1 MNHRTR
7 SYLLFVLLIGCICYL
22 VSHFVVQLYFVNGS
36 SMEPTYTSGQPV
48 FLQKFGLPDCLD
60 DNDVVVIRHET
71 LGRDIVK
78 RIVALPGDT
87 VQITEGILYVNGVPQ
102 PTPDGFSL
110 MEDAGNAAAPLTL
123 APGEYFVL
131 GDNRNH
137 SIDSRF
143 AEVGSSPPLLSQ
155 EKLLPVEHPSGRHHS
170 CQILCMAF
178 LEIFYH
184 VFLAAGSVFQ
194 NVSLWYLPLSSQT
207 PRRSA
212 RHPAVGHTPPA
223 GLRS

>member
-22 VSHFVVQLYFVNGS
+22 ASHFVVQLYFVNGS

-143 AEVGSSPPLLSQ
+143 AEVGIIPAASIAG
-155 EKLLPVEHPSGRHHS
+155 KVITGR
-170 CQILCMAF
+170 
-178 LEIFYH
+178 
-184 VFLAAGSVFQ
+184 
-194 NVSLWYLPLSSQT
+194 T
-207 PRRSA
+207 PFR
-212 RHPAVGHTPPA
+212 
-223 GLRS
+223 

>member
-36 SMEPTYTSGQPV
+36 SMEPAYTSGQPAL
-48 FLQKFGLPDCLD
+48 LQKFGLPDCLD
-60 DNDVVVIRHET
+60 YNDVVVIRHET

-87 VQITEGILYVNGVPQ
+87 IQITEGILYVNGVPQ

-110 MEDAGNAAAPLTL
+110 MEDAGKAAAPLTL

-143 AEVGSSPPLLSQ
+143 AEVGIIPAASIAG
-155 EKLLPVEHPSGRHHS
+155 KVITGR
-170 CQILCMAF
+170 
-178 LEIFYH
+178 
-184 VFLAAGSVFQ
+184 
-194 NVSLWYLPLSSQT
+194 T
-207 PRRSA
+207 PFR
-212 RHPAVGHTPPA
+212 
-223 GLRS
+223 

>member
-48 FLQKFGLPDCLD
+48 LLQKFGLPDCLD
-60 DNDVVVIRHET
+60 YNDVVVIRHET

-87 VQITEGILYVNGVPQ
+87 IQITEGILYVNGVPQ

-110 MEDAGNAAAPLTL
+110 LEDAGKAAAPLTL

-131 GDNRNH
+131 GDNRNN
-137 SIDSRF
+137 SEDSRF
-143 AEVGSSPPLLSQ
+143 SNIGNINKKYIVGKIWFTVSP
-155 EKLLPVEHPSGRHHS
+155 KNKIGF
-170 CQILCMAF
+170 IK
-178 LEIFYH
+178 
-184 VFLAAGSVFQ
+184 
-194 NVSLWYLPLSSQT
+194 
-207 PRRSA
+207 
-212 RHPAVGHTPPA
+212 
-223 GLRS
+223 

>member
-60 DNDVVVIRHET
+60 YNDVIVIRHET

-87 VQITEGILYVNGVPQ
+87 VQIT
-102 PTPDGFSL
+102 
-110 MEDAGNAAAPLTL
+110 
-123 APGEYFVL
+123 
-131 GDNRNH
+131 
-137 SIDSRF
+137 
-143 AEVGSSPPLLSQ
+143 
-155 EKLLPVEHPSGRHHS
+155 
-170 CQILCMAF
+170 
-178 LEIFYH
+178 
-184 VFLAAGSVFQ
+184 
-194 NVSLWYLPLSSQT
+194 
-207 PRRSA
+207 
-212 RHPAVGHTPPA
+212 
-223 GLRS
+223 

>member
-48 FLQKFGLPDCLD
+48 LLQKFGLPDCLD
-60 DNDVVVIRHET
+60 YNDVVVIRHET
-71 LGRDIVK
+71 LGRNIVK

-143 AEVGSSPPLLSQ
+143 AEVGIIPAASIAWPFWRYSTMCFSLPGAYSRKRLSLVSPSFQSNTASLCAPSSS
-155 EKLLPVEHPSGRHHS
+155 RTYAS
-170 CQILCMAF
+170 CR
-178 LEIFYH
+178 
-184 VFLAAGSVFQ
+184 
-194 NVSLWYLPLSSQT
+194 SS
-207 PRRSA
+207 
-212 RHPAVGHTPPA
+212 
-223 GLRS
+223 